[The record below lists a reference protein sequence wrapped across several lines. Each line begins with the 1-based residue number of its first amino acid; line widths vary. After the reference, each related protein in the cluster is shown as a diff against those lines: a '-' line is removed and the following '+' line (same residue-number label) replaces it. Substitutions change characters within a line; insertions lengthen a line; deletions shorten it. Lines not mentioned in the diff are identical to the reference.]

1 MKILI
6 TGGLGFIGS
15 NLLKLLITKKRIK
28 QIIIIDNFSK
38 SSLIYINAI
47 CKYKYYSKSKDYIQT
62 NHSVIVVKA
71 NIMDY
76 KLALKLTKNIDYIVH
91 LAAESGI
98 DASIDTPKM
107 SFNTNVNGTMNYLE
121 SARINKVKGFVFAS
135 SGAVFGTSKP
145 PMKESYVRAPISPYG
160 SSKLSIESFC
170 ETYSNVFNLNTTIL
184 RFSNVYGEYS
194 SHKKSIVTAF
204 IKNILSNKPVLING
218 DGKHTRDYIFADDL
232 CKAIYKSII
241 RCKGNNAFH
250 ISTGKETSI
259 NMLVNKMKYIFN
271 DSSITMPEI
280 VNKENRPGDIR
291 FNSLS
296 TLHTKKEL
304 KWVNKTSIDIGLKKT
319 INWFLSHI

>member
-15 NLLKLLITKKRIK
+15 NLLKLLITKKAIK
-28 QIIIIDNFSK
+28 KIIIIDNFSK
-38 SSLIYINAI
+38 SSLKYINTI
-47 CKYKYYSKSKDYIQT
+47 CKYKYYSKSKDYIGT
-62 NHSVIVVKA
+62 NHNVVVVKA
-71 NIMDY
+71 DIMDY

-98 DASIDTPKM
+98 DASIETPKI

-170 ETYSNVFNLNTTIL
+170 ETYSNVFDLNTTIL

-204 IKNILSNKPVLING
+204 IQNILSNKPILING

-241 RCKGNNAFH
+241 KCKGNNAFH

-259 NMLVNKMKYIFN
+259 NKLVNKMKYIFN

-280 VNKENRPGDIR
+280 INKENRPGDIR

-304 KWVNKTSIDIGLKKT
+304 KWINKTPVDIGLQKT
-319 INWFLSHI
+319 IDWFLNHK